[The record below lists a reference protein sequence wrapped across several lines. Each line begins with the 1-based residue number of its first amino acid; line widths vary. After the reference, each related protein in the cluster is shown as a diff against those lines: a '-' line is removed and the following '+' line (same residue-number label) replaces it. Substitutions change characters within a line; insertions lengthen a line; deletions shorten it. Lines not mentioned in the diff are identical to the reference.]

1 MENPQPK
8 SLNSLTDDELD
19 AISGGYILDNGEDY
33 GEFRYMLVMDR
44 TGVTL
49 AYCGSLEEM
58 ENRVDAHNATYKD
71 DFMHASKGIITREQY
86 KEIFGHEWDRSM
98 YYGH

>member
-19 AISGGYILDNGEDY
+19 AISGGYILDNGEDA
-33 GEFRYMLVMDR
+33 GEFRYMLVHER
-44 TGVTL
+44 TGITF
-49 AYCGSLEEM
+49 AYCGDLGEM
-58 ENRVDAHNATYKD
+58 ENLVDAHNAHYND
-71 DFMHASKGIITREQY
+71 DFMYASKRIITRGQY
-86 KEIFGHEWDRSM
+86 QEIFGRDWDRTM